1 MLGSCSIQVIDSLQ
15 ETCFKLS
22 KMSKLRKF
30 FNSKTKVP
38 TLALISIFWICG
50 AIAFNSSRLASGAVS
65 HTSSS
70 SVGRY
75 RLQEASQFYQ
85 RTCRECHG
93 DSANQPFYQRLSESE
108 MVQTILK
115 GRMMD
120 KPPDMPAFE
129 EKGVTPEQARE
140 LALFMQELRKQST
153 KN

>member
-1 MLGSCSIQVIDSLQ
+1 MGSTTRASIV
-15 ETCFKLS
+15 
-22 KMSKLRKF
+22 
-30 FNSKTKVP
+30 
-38 TLALISIFWICG
+38 ALISIFCFCG
-50 AIAFNSSRLASGAVS
+50 AIAFVSSTSASGALPPPIP
-65 HTSSS
+65 SSS
-70 SVGRY
+70 AARY
-75 RLQEASQFYQ
+75 RLQETSQFYQ

-93 DSANQPFYQRLSESE
+93 DSANQRFYQRLSESE

-153 KN
+153 KD